1 MKIPNPISA
10 VIFDLDGTLVQT
22 ESVHCEAWL
31 KVLAKRGFHYDEYWF
46 EQWIGTADRFL
57 AQGVIDEHQLTI
69 NRRVLQLEKEALFY
83 ELVVK
88 ENQAFSGI
96 ETILKELS
104 DRLPIAIA
112 TNSSK
117 QDTEYVF
124 RSTPINRFM
133 KTVVTSSDVKQLK
146 PDPEIYLLA
155 AAQLGVPPSECL
167 VLEDSP
173 AGSEAGTAAGMY
185 VLGLC
190 SSQPKEK
197 MTAAQEWFATPQEG
211 MKRILELTEEE
222 IKPT

>member
-1 MKIPNPISA
+1 MKTPTPISA
-10 VIFDLDGTLVQT
+10 VIFDFDGTLVQT

-31 KVLAKRGFHYDEYWF
+31 TVLAKRGFHYDENWF

-96 ETILKELS
+96 EPILKELS
-104 DRLPIAIA
+104 GRLPIAIA
-112 TNSSK
+112 TNSSR
-117 QDTEYVF
+117 QDTDYVF

-133 KTVVTSSDVKQLK
+133 KVIVTSSDVKQLK
-146 PDPEIYLLA
+146 PDPEMYLLA
-155 AAQLGVPPSECL
+155 AAQLGIPPEECL

-197 MTAAQEWFATPQEG
+197 MTAAQEWFATPLEG
-211 MKRILELTEEE
+211 MERILELTEGK
-222 IKPT
+222 IK

>member
-1 MKIPNPISA
+1 MKIPYPISA

-31 KVLAKRGFHYDEYWF
+31 KVLAKRGFHYDEHWF

-57 AQGVIDEHQLTI
+57 AQGVIDEHQLSMD
-69 NRRVLQLEKEALFY
+69 RRVLQLEKEALFY

-88 ENQAFSGI
+88 NNQAFPGI
-96 ETILKELS
+96 EAILEELS
-104 DRLPIAIA
+104 GRLPLAIA
-112 TNSSK
+112 TNSSR

-133 KTVVTSSDVKQLK
+133 KKVVTASDVKQLK
-146 PDPEIYLLA
+146 PHPEMYLLA
-155 AAQLGVPPSECL
+155 AEQLGVAPESCL

-185 VLGLC
+185 VLALC

-197 MTAAQEWFATPQEG
+197 MTAAQEWLATPLEG
-211 MKRILELTEEE
+211 MKRILELT
-222 IKPT
+222 TRSN

>member
-1 MKIPNPISA
+1 MKIPYPISA
-10 VIFDLDGTLVQT
+10 IIFDLDGTLVQT

-31 KVLAKRGFHYDEYWF
+31 TVLAKRGFHYDEHWF

-57 AQGVIDEHQLTI
+57 AQGVIDEHQLSI
-69 NRRVLQLEKEALFY
+69 SRRTLQQEKEALFY

-88 ENQAFSGI
+88 KNQAFPGV
-96 ETILKELS
+96 EAILEALA
-104 DRLPIAIA
+104 RHLPLAIA
-112 TNSSK
+112 TNSSR

-124 RSTPINRFM
+124 RSTPVDRFM
-133 KTVVTSSDVKQLK
+133 KKVVTSSDVKQLK
-146 PDPEIYLLA
+146 PHPEMYLLA
-155 AAQLGVPPSECL
+155 AKQLGVAPESCL

-197 MTAAQEWFATPQEG
+197 MTAAQEWFETPLEG
-211 MKRILELTEEE
+211 MQRILELV
-222 IKPT
+222 K